1 MKNRGFSLIEV
12 LIGIAI
18 ISVVVI
24 AFMQA
29 LGVSITGTHWVDT
42 GTTALNLARSQM
54 EYVKSQE
61 YIVYDTSCNPILG
74 TTYMTIGEIPSGY
87 SVNTTVCEVQDAD
100 ADILQHITVTATS
113 QDGINSVELE
123 GYKTNSG
130 ALPALRDLPYVDTT
144 DIYVPILPGT
154 DAQDAQRDG
163 TCYDGRFLLF
173 YGYPYVFEVT
183 RPGAL
188 AVTWYIDPEES
199 YGSGNLIDLY
209 LYRNADFPNGDGRPD
224 GPFFSEDYDYSWD
237 TTFYNEDLGY
247 SSTTTCAEGSVPP
260 SKCAD
265 CTNGANWDDNTD
277 EDYPRIVLMDDP
289 NCYTQDARH
298 CHDEEVPG
306 WSSPWFCCSEN
317 PGEITPDPA
326 EPGWIAHD
334 EVLWPNPDTGN
345 VLTTVLTR
353 EIGKLSGTVTFTLDS
368 KEITGS
374 GTSFTTELE
383 AGNLIKKSS
392 GQEWYTIDYIS
403 SDTLMYLTSPSK
415 DSGTDTPNA
424 TFYGIEI
431 IPEGWY
437 TIFFYNSNPIHNDGD
452 CFWGAPTYCTNP
464 RVFTVATEWAS
475 LSFYSEV
482 P

>member
-1 MKNRGFSLIEV
+1 MKKGGFSLIEV
-12 LIGIAI
+12 LIAIAI
-18 ISVVVI
+18 ISVVAV

-29 LGVSITGTHWVDT
+29 LGVGVMGTHWVDT

-61 YIVYDTSCNPILG
+61 YIVYNTSCNPILG
-74 TTYMTIGEIPSGY
+74 IPYMTIGEIPSGY
-87 SVNTTVCEVQDAD
+87 SVNTIVCEVQDAD

-113 QDGINSVELE
+113 QDGTTSVELE

-130 ALPALRDLPYVDTT
+130 ALPTLRDLPFVETT

-154 DAQDAQRDG
+154 DAHDASRDG

-173 YGYPYVFEVT
+173 YGYPYVLEVT

-188 AVTWYIDPEES
+188 AVTWYIDDDES

-224 GPFFSEDYDYSWD
+224 GPFFSEYYDYSWD
-237 TTFYNEDLGY
+237 TTFYNEEVGY
-247 SSTTTCAEGSVPP
+247 GSDTTCADCVGDC
-260 SKCAD
+260 KCAD

-277 EDYPRIVLMDDP
+277 EDYPRVVLMDNP
-289 NCYTQDARH
+289 TCYTQDARY

-306 WSSPWFCCSEN
+306 WSTPWFCCSEN
-317 PGEITPDPA
+317 PGETTPAPA

-334 EVLWPNPDTGN
+334 EVLWPDPDTGN

-374 GTSFTTELE
+374 GTSFATELE
-383 AGNLIKKSS
+383 AGNLIKKSN

-403 SDTLMYLTSPSK
+403 SDSLMYLTSPSK
-415 DSGTDTPNA
+415 DNGTDTPNA
-424 TFYGIEI
+424 TLYGIEI

-437 TIFFYNSNPIHNDGD
+437 TIFFYNSNPIHNNGD
-452 CFWGAPTYCTNP
+452 CFGGAPQYCTNP

-475 LSFYSEV
+475 LSFYSEA